1 MERSL
6 AWWINAQRRAATLNS
21 LDGERVQALNQAAPH
36 WQTGAYTLAWEETRA
51 DVAAFYAS
59 NGYFPRQSAEHKS
72 EVRLARWVDAQ
83 RQAHRLGKL
92 SGPRTQALENMP
104 AWKWTVTKRYG
115 WDSNL
120 QSYAD
125 FIRVNGNRP
134 TLDGERSDE
143 WRLYKWL
150 ARQREAAARGDLTS
164 QRAADLESVDPGW
177 DSTRRT
183 RPSQAADDT
192 PVTYVTTPGAEVTQL
207 SA

>member
-1 MERSL
+1 
-6 AWWINAQRRAATLNS
+6 
-21 LDGERVQALNQAAPH
+21 
-36 WQTGAYTLAWEETRA
+36 
-51 DVAAFYAS
+51 
-59 NGYFPRQSAEHKS
+59 
-72 EVRLARWVDAQ
+72 VRLARWVDAQ

-92 SGPRTQALENMP
+92 SGPRSQALESMP

-150 ARQREAAARGDLTS
+150 VRQREAAARGDLTS
-164 QRAADLESVDPGW
+164 HHSLALTASGRVGAWGFDYKNVLDVPTEARSGVTAISASDMYSLAL
-177 DSTRRT
+177 TRTGR
-183 RPSQAADDT
+183 
-192 PVTYVTTPGAEVTQL
+192 V
-207 SA
+207 